1 MSRAWILD
9 SQEGFEA
16 SLKFKEGVPIPGQAD
31 LPANGALVKL
41 FAASLNYRELMIADP
56 TSPIGPIN
64 TPLIPGCDGAGVVL
78 AVGSSVRDFRV
89 GDKVITY
96 PAPAVPEAQD
106 GDDSAAPGLPDA
118 SLMLGQGIDG
128 TLRSVGVFTEKAL
141 VHAPASLGWT
151 LAASLPCNWATAW
164 NVLFGL
170 GGKKAG
176 PGTWVLVGGSGGLS
190 VAALQLAVAAGAT
203 VVATTSSEEK
213 EARLRT
219 LGAAHTVNYLREPK
233 EWAAKARDLT
243 PSGRGF
249 DIVVDVG
256 GDETLL
262 HSLSAVR
269 LDGVV
274 ALVGLLGNKD
284 APSVPLVD
292 VFQHGC
298 IVRSLILGS
307 REQLRQVV
315 QFVDERKIT
324 PAIDDKVFELAET
337 KDAYRFLS
345 EKRHFAKVVIR
356 IDH

>member
-1 MSRAWILD
+1 
-9 SQEGFEA
+9 
-16 SLKFKEGVPIPGQAD
+16 
-31 LPANGALVKL
+31 
-41 FAASLNYRELMIADP
+41 
-56 TSPIGPIN
+56 
-64 TPLIPGCDGAGVVL
+64 VVL
-78 AVGSSVRDFRV
+78 AVGSSVQDFRV

-96 PAPAVPEAQD
+96 PAPAVPETQPDD
-106 GDDSAAPGLPDA
+106 GDTAIPGIRDAP
-118 SLMLGQGIDG
+118 LMLGQGTDG
-128 TLRSVGVFTEKAL
+128 TLRSAGVFSEKAL
-141 VHAPASLGWT
+141 VHAPASLSWT

-170 GGKKAG
+170 EGKKAG
-176 PGTWVLVGGSGGLS
+176 PETWVLIQGSGGLS

-219 LGAAHTVNYLREPK
+219 LGAAHTVNYRREPE
-233 EWAAKARDLT
+233 EWAAKARGLT
-243 PSGRGF
+243 PGGRGF

-256 GDETLL
+256 GDETLP

-284 APSVPLVD
+284 VPSVPLLS
-292 VFQHGC
+292 VFWHGC

-315 QFVDERKIT
+315 QFVDEKKIT
-324 PAIDDKVFELAET
+324 PAIDDRMFELAEAR
-337 KDAYRFLS
+337 DAYRFLS